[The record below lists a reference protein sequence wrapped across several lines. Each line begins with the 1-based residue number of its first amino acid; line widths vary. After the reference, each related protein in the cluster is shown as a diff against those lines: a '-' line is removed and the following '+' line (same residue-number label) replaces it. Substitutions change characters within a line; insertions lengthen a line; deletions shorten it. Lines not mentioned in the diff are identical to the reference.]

1 MRVPNAAVGLRS
13 PAQHESRPASQSL
26 RSRLRCG
33 SRSLPRRTSA
43 AHSPYPGPDRT
54 NRGNPA
60 APGGV
65 EFQKVAENG
74 EKVEREVQRLT
85 QPDWLNDVESSD
97 RDRYSS
103 VRAEISN
110 AMVGLK
116 KNFYGKGPTKAK
128 TFLNDNYVFCVMEG
142 GLTRNEET
150 LIERGHE
157 DLVRNYRLR
166 FQEAMEGPT
175 VEAVQRITGRSVIGY
190 HSQIVFHPERA
201 FEIFVLDRPIGDSG

>member
-1 MRVPNAAVGLRS
+1 MPNEDKVD
-13 PAQHESRPASQSL
+13 QE
-26 RSRLRCG
+26 
-33 SRSLPRRTSA
+33 
-43 AHSPYPGPDRT
+43 
-54 NRGNPA
+54 
-60 APGGV
+60 V
-65 EFQKVAENG
+65 E
-74 EKVEREVQRLT
+74 RLT
-85 QPDWLNDVESSD
+85 QPDWLKDVESGESD
-97 RDRYSS
+97 HHLS

-166 FQEAMEGPT
+166 FQEAMAEPT
-175 VEAVQRITGRSVIGY
+175 VEAIQRITERTVVGY
-190 HSQIVFHPERA
+190 HSQIVFNPERA